1 MKNLRDLQATIGHHF
16 SNVRLLE
23 QAMTH
28 SSWANEQNGEVEHNE
43 RLEFLGDAVLELCV
57 SEKLFT
63 NFDHAREGELTRI
76 RSRIV
81 SKTGLEQLARNLGL
95 EQYLHLGKGEES
107 QGGRDR
113 AALLSDAFEAM
124 LGAVF
129 LDAGYAAASGV
140 VLRLLDKDIA
150 AHYMPSYSKDHKSRL
165 QEITQK
171 LFKSRP
177 LYTLLGSSGPEHAKR
192 FDVKV
197 ALADGRV
204 FIAGGPS
211 MKRAEQMAA
220 EQAVA
225 ALLPEEAAAE
235 ALLAEKKCADQ
246 KVLES
251 SHVEKKAIK
260 QSGNAPKKKS
270 QHAAKAASATKS
282 SGKSAGKQMLT
293 RKKPSSEKN

>member
-1 MKNLRDLQATIGHHF
+1 MKNLRDLQTTIGHTFADVH
-16 SNVRLLE
+16 LLE

-28 SSWANEQNGEVEHNE
+28 SSWANEQNGEIEHNE

-95 EQYLHLGKGEES
+95 EQYLRLGKGEES

-113 AALLSDAFEAM
+113 ASLLSDAFEAM

-140 VLRLLDKDIA
+140 VLRLLEKDIA
-150 AHYMPSYSKDHKSRL
+150 AHYMPSYTKDHKSRL

-171 LFKSRP
+171 LFKARP
-177 LYTLLGSSGPEHAKR
+177 LYILLGSSGPEHAKS

-197 ALADGRV
+197 TLPDERV
-204 FIAGGPS
+204 FIASGPS
-211 MKRAEQMAA
+211 MKRAEQIAA
-220 EQAVA
+220 EQAVI
-225 ALLPEEAAAE
+225 ALLPEEKAADKAAE
-235 ALLAEKKCADQ
+235 KAADKKLAEKGQSDA
-246 KVLES
+246 S
-251 SHVEKKAIK
+251 SNRVEAKKYVSK
-260 QSGNAPKKKS
+260 T
-270 QHAAKAASATKS
+270 ATKS
-282 SGKSAGKQMLT
+282 A
-293 RKKPSSEKN
+293 KKPVKKSGSQPLSKKKPKPEKV